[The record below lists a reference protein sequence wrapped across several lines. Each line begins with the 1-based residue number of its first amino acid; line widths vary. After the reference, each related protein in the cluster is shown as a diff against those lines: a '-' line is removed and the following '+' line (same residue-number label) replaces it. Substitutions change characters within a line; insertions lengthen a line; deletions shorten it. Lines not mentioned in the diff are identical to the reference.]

1 MRRKEAARLYDQNV
15 DLVFAFAASLVGD
28 RTVVEEATV
37 QTFQR
42 ANRAIHALG
51 WPDGD
56 VGVWLCGIARQVIN
70 ELTTTVGGQ

>member
-1 MRRKEAARLYDQNV
+1 MRRKEATRLYEQNV
-15 DLVFAFAASLVGD
+15 DLVFRFAASLVDD

-37 QTFQR
+37 LTFQR

-51 WPDGD
+51 WPCGD
-56 VGVWLCGIARQVIN
+56 VGVWLVGITRQVIN